1 MPSFTG
7 EITAL
12 ESPIDVMYLMH
23 KVFMKHSLK
32 TEKLAFDV
40 FQGGDLKELK
50 IALDEWLKHIL
61 YHVDTEDV
69 FLTDPLK
76 EKTLPDGRM
85 VVKDNVAEH
94 DQIRLDGRDVLN
106 NFSRDIQQESVELSR
121 DLILAVDDQKHEEL
135 LDRVEDLQKAIDKVL
150 GKDGLRLRSRRYLYR
165 SVLALKVTEFDH
177 FENEEASVLPLVKEQ
192 MSRDQQL
199 ECARKLLFQDGVTH
213 PGWIFDFINNGL
225 CHSERIL
232 LQDLRKEIDVKS

>member
-23 KVFMKHSLK
+23 KVFMDHSIK
-32 TEKLAFDV
+32 TERLALDAV
-40 FQGGDLKELK
+40 QGGELGELKE
-50 IALDEWLKHIL
+50 ALDEWLKHIL

-69 FLTDPLK
+69 FLTGPLK

-85 VVKDNVAEH
+85 VVKDNVTEH
-94 DQIRLDGRDVLN
+94 DQIRLEGEHVLN
-106 NFSRDIQQESVELSR
+106 NFSRNTREESTELSR
-121 DLILAVDDQKHEEL
+121 DLILALDDQKHVEL
-135 LDRVEDLQKAIDKVL
+135 MDKVEDLQIAIERVL
-150 GKDGLRLRSRRYLYR
+150 TEDDLRVRSRKHLYR

-192 MSRDQQL
+192 MSRNEQL
-199 ECARKLLFQDGVTH
+199 ECARKLLFQDSAARS
-213 PGWIFDFINNGL
+213 GWIFDFVLDGL
-225 CHSERIL
+225 CESERIL
-232 LQDLRKEIDVKS
+232 LEDLRKEIDARL